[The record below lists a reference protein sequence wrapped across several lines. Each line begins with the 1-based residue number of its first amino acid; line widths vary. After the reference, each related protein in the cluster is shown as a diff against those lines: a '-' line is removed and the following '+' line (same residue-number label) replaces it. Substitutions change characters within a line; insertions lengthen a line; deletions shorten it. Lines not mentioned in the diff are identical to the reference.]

1 MKNGRGLF
9 FTVVLLW
16 LIGCGSGGGVSILP
30 PPGPNPQGN
39 VEFYATDQPPNVD
52 HFWVE
57 IQRVELHNAQGE
69 WKVALDFGNNPLDLD
84 LTQLSTYRQYL
95 GRASLPDGTYDR
107 IRLTFGDKNSV
118 TQWGISHSVQLDRF
132 LEKPI
137 FLLLGAGSAEIT
149 IDLDAQRG
157 LIEGSDGNFLFS
169 SDAMGIVV
177 QPGQPGNLPPDPERP
192 ERRPV
197 VLTGEVTQV
206 LPEDQ
211 SFRLRLTRAA
221 HGEEV
226 WIFTSDLTRYFPEG
240 KSFADIQEGILLDVV
255 GLPEV
260 KGERKGFLALD
271 IFFLETHPGEQ
282 VSGVILEIFYDLR
295 LIRLGLPD
303 HWRGR
308 DCGDPR
314 LQGAPGIP
322 PLSCP
327 PLHFIW
333 VSVDDNAVIEKE
345 DGTPIQW
352 TDLHPGMFI
361 TAFGRWRAFDL
372 FQAHRIVVK
381 GEIPP
386 PPAKIVGKLVEK
398 NCELGILIVATPG
411 DPPSHSEHER
421 WKIVLTEE
429 TKIEDEHGNPISC
442 ADLHEGDILK
452 ILGIRGEEEHTLIAH
467 FIKRLPPPPP
477 PPPMELIGKLAEKDC
492 EHGIL
497 ILLTPGRENS
507 EERWKV
513 LLTDQTKIVDEKDNP
528 ISCSDLQQGDILLVV
543 GHPKEGEEHT
553 IVAFLVKRLPAPPP
567 PPLELIGKLAEK
579 DCEHGILILLT
590 PGRENSEERWKV
602 LLTDQTKIVDEKDN
616 PISCSDLQQGDIL
629 LVVGHPKEGEEH
641 TIVAFLVKRLPAPP
655 PPPSSEN
662 TVVFGAI
669 KELNGE
675 RCTFLVKPP
684 APPHSEMEPPPI
696 PVRTNEE
703 TKIYDREGHQKSC
716 SDLRE
721 GMFVAVVGTP
731 LREERAFLAKTIYI
745 IRLELSP
752 VHTAGI
758 IMRKGEDREIL
769 VLATPD
775 GERTVKVLADTLIL
789 DSHGEKLSYEQLRIE
804 DFVLVF
810 GREDGAEGGVI
821 LAEFILRQSHRPL

>member
-567 PPLELIGKLAEK
+567 PP
-579 DCEHGILILLT
+579 
-590 PGRENSEERWKV
+590 
-602 LLTDQTKIVDEKDN
+602 
-616 PISCSDLQQGDIL
+616 
-629 LVVGHPKEGEEH
+629 
-641 TIVAFLVKRLPAPP
+641 
-655 PPPSSEN
+655 SSEN